1 MQDSRSHDGAP
12 VNPARHRFLLVAA
25 IILATGAAAFGG
37 PLLLR
42 GPTFIAKVSLVNPSE
57 YDIHVEVSGDEGT
70 SWMSLTT
77 ANQRATTD
85 QVDVIDQ
92 GPSWV
97 FRFSAQGRDGGEL
110 RIARAAL
117 KQGGWTVDVPEA
129 VIERLRQQG
138 APPSP

>member
-1 MQDSRSHDGAP
+1 MTAEP
-12 VNPARHRFLLVAA
+12 VHRTRHRVLLVAA
-25 IILATGAAAFGG
+25 IILAAGAAAFGA

-42 GPTFIAKVSLVNPSE
+42 GPTFVAKISIVNPSE
-57 YDIHVEVSGDEGT
+57 YDIQVEVSGDEGK
-70 SWMSLTT
+70 SSMILTT
-77 ANQRATTD
+77 AGQKATTAA
-85 QVDVIDQ
+85 VDVVDQ

-110 RIARAAL
+110 RITRAVL
-117 KQGGWTVDVPEA
+117 KQAGWTVGVPEA